1 MCPLVDRGMDFPCDQ
16 REWRMSPKIFAAV
29 VGALLAVV
37 GVILLSTSTSAT
49 SPLNG
54 WDLDCG
60 SVFSSNVDQVRHDA
74 NVNELADAMSGLP
87 SQGQSMSGVQAC
99 EDALGT
105 RGLIGWLVGGFGLL
119 VLAGAVVIR
128 ANGQRSP
135 TEPGS

>member
-1 MCPLVDRGMDFPCDQ
+1 
-16 REWRMSPKIFAAV
+16 MSPKIFAAV